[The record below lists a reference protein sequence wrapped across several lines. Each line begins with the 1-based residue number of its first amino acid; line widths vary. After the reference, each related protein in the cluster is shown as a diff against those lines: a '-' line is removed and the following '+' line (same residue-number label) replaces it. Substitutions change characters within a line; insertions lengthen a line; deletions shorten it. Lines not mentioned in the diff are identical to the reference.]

1 MQKKMYDTK
10 ALIEASLTTALTVVI
25 MLISIYVPVFSIF
38 ANFILPVPIT
48 VLYIKQNYK
57 VTLISI
63 IASGILISML
73 YNPIAALSLIVST
86 GLTGMT
92 LGYCIKNKKEFGTTI
107 ILLSISIAVGMI
119 FYLVVYVMLM
129 SKGGLYGFVNNMV
142 ETFKQSMNLSK
153 SMYEKAGVS
162 SNQLASVENMVK
174 VFTPEYIMKL
184 IPAGIIIVSFI
195 LSYLNYII
203 TRAILIKL
211 KYEVNEIKPFNQW
224 YMNTRLGTLGGL
236 MLVIGI
242 LLNRKNMAIGQYMIT
257 SSELILQLIFFI
269 DGLALITYYL
279 MKKFKMSKKITAI
292 VIVLTA
298 LSSLSLFY
306 VLAGFI
312 DMIFDFRKLDPYKKL
327 KKQ

>member
-25 MLISIYVPVFSIF
+25 MLISIYVPVFSVF
-38 ANFILPVPIT
+38 ANFVLPVPIT

-73 YNPIAALSLIVST
+73 YNPIAALSLTVSI

-107 ILLSISIAVGMI
+107 IFLSISMALGMI
-119 FYLVVYVMLM
+119 FYLVVYVTLM
-129 SKGGLYGFVNNMV
+129 SKGGLYGFVSNMV

-162 SNQLASVENMVK
+162 SGQLASVENMVK

-279 MKKFKMSKKITAI
+279 MKKFKMSKKVTAI

>member
-73 YNPIAALSLIVST
+73 YNPIAALSLIVSI

-107 ILLSISIAVGMI
+107 ILLSISMAVGMI

-162 SNQLASVENMVK
+162 SSQLASVENMVK